1 MTDMQFGGILTVF
14 GAGLTMF
21 SLAVIAFIVSA
32 MVRLQRPASGQGQA
46 DKPADRE

>member
-14 GAGLTMF
+14 GAGLTMI

-32 MVRLQRPASGQGQA
+32 MMRLQRPSSAQDRA
-46 DKPADRE
+46 NKPSK